1 MQQLTIIVNILK
13 EFSSRY
19 PKEFIFL
26 FLLLLLEGLVA
37 ASAIVSMVPL
47 ADYLLDSSLANP
59 NEVTKYVIYLIN
71 SAGYSINY
79 WVLGILFVLLNVIN
93 GVFKIGI
100 RYSILRIKYAILRGL
115 YKDVLGSF
123 LNARWEFFSR
133 SGHGKLLNTMN
144 KEMVVIGDT
153 LGHMATQFAQLVQ
166 FIIYLSVPFWL
177 NPPMTMIALILAVSF
192 GLPFLYLNRI
202 SYRLGQLNTQTSNKL
217 MGTLS
222 ELIQSVRIILGFGE
236 QKKSETIYLKAFDS
250 HVNATL
256 KSQTLS
262 NAVPAFFAPLGIL
275 AAVIALGVSIDNQEP
290 LPELVAVLWSL
301 LTALPI
307 LSSLL
312 STNININNFIPSYEQ
327 LVHLREK
334 ANEHKEIEGNIQF
347 HQLNDG
353 IRFRDV
359 EFTYPGRQNT
369 ICSVNMYIGKKS
381 MTAIVGESGSGKST
395 ITDLILGLLV
405 PDRGEILVDDVQFTN
420 WKQNSFRQR
429 VGYIPQDPILF
440 HSSIREN
447 LLWAN
452 DKASEKELWEALQ
465 LAFAKQ
471 FVSELPHGID
481 TIVGDR
487 GVRLSGGQRQ
497 RIALARALLRKPDL
511 LILDEATSALDSET
525 EMMIQQSIERLKNTM
540 AVVVIA
546 HRLSTISKAD
556 QIYVMKS
563 GKVVEEGSYDKLSQ
577 NKSGAFHYMLKK
589 QRA

>member
-1 MQQLTIIVNILK
+1 MQQLIIILDIFQ
-13 EFSSRY
+13 EFSARY
-19 PKEFIFL
+19 PKEFGFL

-37 ASAIVSMVPL
+37 ASAVVSMVPL
-47 ADYLLDSSLANP
+47 ADYLLDPSLSSP
-59 NEVTKYVIYLIN
+59 NEITKFAVYLVDFV
-71 SAGYSINY
+71 GLSINF
-79 WVLGILFVLLNVIN
+79 WVFGILFVLLNVLN
-93 GVFKIGI
+93 GVFKVGI
-100 RYSILRIKYAILRGL
+100 RYSILRIKYAVLRGL
-115 YKDVLGSF
+115 YEDVLGSF

-153 LGHMATQFAQLVQ
+153 LGHMATQLAQFVQ
-166 FIIYLSVPFWL
+166 FFIYLSVPFWL
-177 NPPMTMIALILAVSF
+177 NPSMTMIALILAVSF

-202 SYRLGQLNTQTSNKL
+202 SYRLGKLNTQTSNKL

-222 ELIQSVRIILGFGE
+222 ELLQSVRIILGFGE
-236 QKKSETIYLKAFDS
+236 QKKSEDIYLQAFDS

-275 AAVIALGVSIDNQEP
+275 AAVVALGVSIENKES
-290 LPELVAVLWSL
+290 LSELVAVLWSL

-312 STNININNFIPSYEQ
+312 HTNISINNFIPSYEQ
-327 LVHLREK
+327 LVHLRDQ
-334 ANEHKEIEGNIQF
+334 ADEHKEIEGDIQF
-347 HQLNDG
+347 HQLSDG
-353 IRFRDV
+353 IEFRDV
-359 EFTYPGRQNT
+359 EFTYPDRKNT
-369 ICSVNMYIGKKS
+369 ICGVNMYIGKKS
-381 MTAIVGESGSGKST
+381 LTAIVGESGSGKST
-395 ITDLILGLLV
+395 ITDLILGLLA
-405 PDRGEILVDDVQFTN
+405 PDRGQILIDDVQFTN

-452 DKASEKELWEALQ
+452 DKASEGELWDALQ
-465 LAFAKQ
+465 LSFAKQ

-497 RIALARALLRKPDL
+497 RITLARALLRKPDL

-525 EMMIQQSIERLKNTM
+525 ELIIQQSIEKLKSTM

-563 GKVVEEGSYDKLSQ
+563 GKVVEEGTYDELSQ
-577 NKSGAFHYMLKK
+577 NQSGAFYDMLQK